1 MGSSG
6 SGKFGTYRDGENSL
20 LNSGSNSRSVGRR
33 ESNNCPDKLE
43 FIKLEDVTLSEY
55 FTNFSSLPVK
65 DSTIRL
71 DSKLFLNRLVVI
83 DIQTG
88 KIIGNLPT
96 DLNYLLICLKSGKY
110 YEGNVVSSGL
120 IPLPFI
126 VVSLYER

>member
-20 LNSGSNSRSVGRR
+20 LNSGSNSGSVGRR

-55 FTNFSSLPVK
+55 FISFGSLPIK

-71 DSKLFLNRLVVI
+71 ESELISNRLVVI

-96 DLNYLLICLKSGKY
+96 DLNYLLICLKNEKY

-120 IPLPFI
+120 IPIPFI
-126 VVSLYER
+126 VISLYER